1 MKILHIDHF
10 VLTVADI
17 QKTCHFYNT
26 VLGMEVIT
34 FGEGRKALGFGRNKI
49 NLHQSGK
56 EFEPKARYPVPGS
69 GDFCLITEEPIERV
83 IQHLE
88 ACGIVIEAGPVAKI
102 GAAGPMTSVYF
113 RDPDGN
119 LVEISNYGLQ
129 SR

>member
-17 QKTCHFYNT
+17 EKTCRFYST

-34 FGEGRKALGFGRNKI
+34 FGQGRKAVGFGTQKI

-56 EFEPKARYPVPGS
+56 EFEPKAQHATPGS
-69 GDFCLITEEPIERV
+69 GDFCLITDEPIEH
-83 IQHLE
+83 IIEHLQKY
-88 ACGIVIEAGPVAKI
+88 GVTIEVGPVPKI

-119 LVEISNYGLQ
+119 LVEISNYK
-129 SR
+129 SKV

>member
-1 MKILHIDHF
+1 
-10 VLTVADI
+10 
-17 QKTCHFYNT
+17 
-26 VLGMEVIT
+26 MEVIT

-56 EFEPKARYPVPGS
+56 EFEPKARHPVPGS

>member
-56 EFEPKARYPVPGS
+56 EFEPKALHATPGS